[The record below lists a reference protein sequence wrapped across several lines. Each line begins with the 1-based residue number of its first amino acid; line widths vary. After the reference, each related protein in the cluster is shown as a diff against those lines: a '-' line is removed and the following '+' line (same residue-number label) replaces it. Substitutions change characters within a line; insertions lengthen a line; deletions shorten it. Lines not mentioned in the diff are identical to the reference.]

1 MNERATYELTIA
13 EKLEQLKAP
22 QLVDSI
28 WARIEAQLDL
38 DMPTDDGPSNPPAPP
53 TAGPGKWIG
62 GSLLGLILLFFL
74 YQFIND
80 KQQTAPANQ
89 PLIESPASNST
100 TEQTAQPPP
109 NTTPVPAQQPVKN
122 KVINNGVIN
131 KPDSSSSNTLQQP
144 LVLPAQD
151 NAAGNENVLP
161 QAPQINLPPNPAP
174 DTTTKKSR
182 GVKGINN
189 DDYRIVPKKDQ

>member
-62 GSLLGLILLFFL
+62 AGILGLILLFFA
-74 YQFIND
+74 YQFINN
-80 KQQTAPANQ
+80 KQQPAPAKQ
-89 PLIESPASNST
+89 PVIETPASNST

-109 NTTPVPAQQPVKN
+109 NNTAVPVQQPVRN
-122 KVINNGVIN
+122 KAANGDVIN
-131 KPDSSSSNTLQQP
+131 KPDSSNNILPQP

-151 NAAGNENVLP
+151 NVAGNDEVLP
-161 QAPQINLPPNPAP
+161 AAPLNNVPPVAAP
-174 DTTTKKSR
+174 DTIPKKTR

-189 DDYRIVPKKDQ
+189 DDYRIVPKKDSN